1 MVHSTGFSIEM
12 ILRKR
17 AYLKIISIEKERSDT
32 SFESRDGKKDFLL
45 TVATKRSIF
54 WTYRFYHRI
63 GWCRREGT
71 ILRPRAYESRALTN

>member
-1 MVHSTGFSIEM
+1 M

-45 TVATKRSIF
+45 TVATK
-54 WTYRFYHRI
+54 H
-63 GWCRREGT
+63 T
-71 ILRPRAYESRALTN
+71 ILNLPILT